1 MPATKPSARVGLSAL
16 FASTYLE
23 LVGVFMLLPLNLLR
37 LKDAGLDTATAG
49 LFAATG
55 YAGIFLFTPFAST
68 ITARLGRKN
77 ALWVSALIC
86 IATGLVF
93 ALSPWIATWFVAQ
106 AIAGMAGGLR
116 WVLAEA
122 LVAEFSPPGKRGVY
136 VGIFETLVG
145 MTFIVSP
152 ILLAWIG
159 PQSPVALWVA
169 LAALVAGAA
178 LTAYIPSLPPAHDHA
193 EAPLGLHGIWR
204 ALSAYP
210 VIMFA
215 GFMGGFFEAGLTAI
229 LPLMGLSMG
238 WSPTMATLLVAASGI
253 GSAVLMLPAGFMAD
267 FLSKPNRQGV
277 PRAFWGSPAHT
288 RLQLMR
294 LAALFTGLGTLT
306 LPLTTSIPEL
316 AWFVALTWGG
326 AGGVLYTL
334 AMIDIGNRETGI
346 RLVSGTAVL
355 VLVYTAGGMVAPAIG
370 AAALQISPSV
380 GFPLVLCSVAAL
392 GLILLAR
399 ARAGDTSARST

>member
-1 MPATKPSARVGLSAL
+1 MPETKPSARVGLSAL

-49 LFAATG
+49 LFATTG

-77 ALWVSALIC
+77 ALWLSALIP

-106 AIAGMAGGLR
+106 AVAGMAGGLR

-215 GFMGGFFEAGLTAI
+215 GFMGAFLK
-229 LPLMGLSMG
+229 
-238 WSPTMATLLVAASGI
+238 
-253 GSAVLMLPAGFMAD
+253 PA
-267 FLSKPNRQGV
+267 
-277 PRAFWGSPAHT
+277 
-288 RLQLMR
+288 
-294 LAALFTGLGTLT
+294 
-306 LPLTTSIPEL
+306 
-316 AWFVALTWGG
+316 
-326 AGGVLYTL
+326 
-334 AMIDIGNRETGI
+334 
-346 RLVSGTAVL
+346 
-355 VLVYTAGGMVAPAIG
+355 
-370 AAALQISPSV
+370 
-380 GFPLVLCSVAAL
+380 
-392 GLILLAR
+392 
-399 ARAGDTSARST
+399 